1 MKIKSPGILACV
13 GFVALLYGASPA
25 SAQTVGA
32 AQSFAVLG
40 GSSVTAGGGGATV
53 NGDVGVSPGTSITG
67 PITVVPPFATHNNDA
82 SAIAARAATL
92 TLYNSLAAIGGATSI
107 LPGLNGQS
115 LVPGVYT
122 TGAALLTNGAP
133 LVLNGAGT
141 YIFQVT
147 SSLTTNVG
155 SIINLNGVN
164 PCSVFW
170 QVTSLATLDGTSF
183 PGTVVAQTGI
193 HLGTGSSLTG
203 RALAAAAGDV
213 TMAGGNSVG
222 GCSLQAPPPGCPPI
236 TLSPAPLPVGRVD
249 VAYSQQ
255 ITATGGTGPYTFTV
269 VSGTLPVGLTLSSV
283 GLLLGTPTTLG
294 ASPITIQA
302 TDGNGCPGFITFVM
316 AAATCPVITFSP
328 PTLPIG
334 NVGVAYSQQITAS
347 GGTATFSVVGGTL
360 PAGLTLSSGGLLSG
374 TPTTLGS
381 SPVTIEA
388 TDGNGCPGI
397 ILFAMAGAFAGIPTL
412 SGWGLMT
419 LMALIGVASIYRL
432 RRI

>member
-1 MKIKSPGILACV
+1 
-13 GFVALLYGASPA
+13 
-25 SAQTVGA
+25 
-32 AQSFAVLG
+32 
-40 GSSVTAGGGGATV
+40 
-53 NGDVGVSPGTSITG
+53 
-67 PITVVPPFATHNNDA
+67 
-82 SAIAARAATL
+82 
-92 TLYNSLAAIGGATSI
+92 
-107 LPGLNGQS
+107 
-115 LVPGVYT
+115 VPGVYT

-155 SIINLNGVN
+155 SIVNLNGVN

-203 RALAAAAGDV
+203 RALAAAAGNV

-236 TLSPAPLPVGRVD
+236 TLSPAPLPVGRVG

-269 VSGTLPVGLTLSSV
+269 VSGTLPVGVTLSSG
-283 GLLLGTPTTLG
+283 GLLSGTPTTLG
-294 ASPITIQA
+294 ASPVTIQA

-316 AAATCPVITFSP
+316 ASATCPVITFSP
-328 PTLPIG
+328 PTLPTG
-334 NVGVAYSQQITAS
+334 NLGVAYSQQITAI
-347 GGTATFSVVGGTL
+347 GGTGPYTFTVVSGTL
-360 PAGLTLSSGGLLSG
+360 PVGVTLSSGGLLAG
-374 TPTTLGS
+374 TPTTLGA

-388 TDGNGCPGI
+388 TDGNGCPGLI
-397 ILFAMAGAFAGIPTL
+397 TFVMAGAAAAGAIPTL
-412 SGWGLMT
+412 SGWGLLT
-419 LMALIGVASIYRL
+419 LTVLIGLASIYRL
-432 RRI
+432 RKI